1 MKDIYR
7 NPTLYYLLVPII
19 VGLWPLLVWTV
30 YLPRAEDN
38 WDSNKG
44 QYLEAQIQIEE
55 ILAIDPDRLEFAGSA
70 DDEAEFEYARDVD
83 RVARMCNILPANCS
97 VNARPPRI
105 SSGQKSQTALVAL
118 GDIDI
123 TSFARFLSTMQ
134 LRWAN
139 LQCTQVDL
147 TKKKGQ
153 KDKWDADLDFKYYY

>member
-1 MKDIYR
+1 MKDIHK
-7 NPTLYYLLVPII
+7 NPILYYVLVPVI

-30 YLPRAEDN
+30 YLPRAEAN
-38 WDSNKG
+38 WNSG
-44 QYLEAQIQIEE
+44 QTQYAQAQEVIEE
-55 ILAIDPDRLEFAGSA
+55 ILSIDPDRLEFAAAG

-83 RVARMCNILPANCS
+83 RVARMCNIRPGNFS
-97 VNARPPRI
+97 VNARPPRT
-105 SSGQKSQTALVAL
+105 SRGQKSQTALVAL
-118 GDIDI
+118 EDVDIS
-123 TSFARFLSTMQ
+123 SFAQFLSTMQ